1 MSITVSSVFDAP
13 IDEVFAWH
21 ERPGAL
27 LRLAPPW
34 QPVRVANEAANLRD
48 GRAVLKLPGG
58 LRWTAPHQDYASPR
72 EFVDELVGLPLRW
85 RHRHEF
91 IAEGATRTRLTDH
104 VDTPVPAALLRG
116 MFAYRHR
123 QLADDLAVQRSM
135 AQLRAAP
142 LTVAVTGSSGLIGTA
157 LTALLTTGGHRVIR
171 LVRRDAASNDE
182 RRWDP
187 RHPDPGLLEGVDAV
201 VHLAGESIAGRFTES
216 HMHDIRES
224 RVEPTRRLAELVA
237 SAPQRPAFVC
247 ASAIGYYGPDRGDEL
262 LDETA
267 ARGTGFLA
275 GVVAEWEDAAAP
287 AREAGI
293 RVVHVR
299 TGIVQ
304 SPRGGALRLMR
315 PLFVAGLGGRL
326 GDGKQWMAWI
336 DLDDL
341 CDIYL
346 RALVDD
352 ALDGVLNAVAPAPV
366 RNSEYTQTL
375 ARVLRRPARLPV
387 PPFGPRLL
395 LGKEGAREVAMAGQR
410 VLPTRLADMAHSFR
424 RPTLEQCLRHQ
435 LGRLPLSGGPTTDY
449 GDASFGPQREATS

>member
-34 QPVRVANEAANLRD
+34 QPVRVASEAGNLRD
-48 GRAVLKLPGG
+48 GRAVLRLPGG
-58 LRWTAPHQDYASPR
+58 LRWTAQHQDYAPPN
-72 EFVDELVGLPLRW
+72 EFADELVGLPLRW

-91 IAEGATRTRLTDH
+91 RAEGANRTRLTDH

-123 QLADDLAVQRSM
+123 QLADDLAVQHVM
-135 AQLRAAP
+135 AQLRGAP
-142 LTVAVTGSSGLIGTA
+142 LTVAVTGSSGLIGSA

-171 LVRRDAASNDE
+171 LVRRAAQGEDE
-182 RRWDP
+182 RQWDP
-187 RHPDPGLLEGVDAV
+187 NSPHTDLLDGVDAV
-201 VHLAGESIAGRFTES
+201 VHLAGESIAGRFTS
-216 HMHDIRES
+216 AHMRDVRQS
-224 RVEPTRRLAELVA
+224 RVEPTRRLAELA
-237 SAPQRPAFVC
+237 AAAAQRPAFIC
-247 ASAIGYYGPDRGDEL
+247 ASAVGYYGPDRGDES

-275 GVVAEWEDAAAP
+275 DVVADWEDAAAP
-287 AREAGI
+287 ARQSGV

-315 PLFVAGLGGRL
+315 PLFAAALGGRL

-352 ALDGVLNAVAPAPV
+352 TVDGVLNAVAPNPV
-366 RNSEYTQTL
+366 RNSEYTRTL
-375 ARVLRRPARLPV
+375 AHVLRRPAVLPV

-395 LGKEGAREVAMAGQR
+395 LGKEGAREVALAGQR
-410 VLPTRLADMAHSFR
+410 VLPDRLTALGHSFR
-424 RPTLEQCLRHQ
+424 RPRLEDCLRHQ
-435 LGRLPLSGGPTTDY
+435 LGRLPLSGELATDY
-449 GDASFGPQREATS
+449 GGASFGPQREASS